1 MPKIFLIGFM
11 GSGKSTVGKQLASL
25 LNYEFIDLDDL
36 IERNE
41 QSTINDI
48 FIMKGEEYFRTKESF
63 YLKSLDP
70 IMNAVVATG
79 GGTPCFSDNMKWMN
93 EQGITVYLKT
103 GISVLSARLNKE
115 RDHRPLLR
123 SINEQDLPDF
133 ITAKLKERERYY
145 LQSKYAVDAD
155 KLDGE
160 SLLRQIN
167 F

>member
-36 IERNE
+36 IEQNE
-41 QSTINDI
+41 QLAVNDI
-48 FIMKGEEYFRTKESF
+48 FVMKGEEYFRTKESF

-93 EQGITVYLKT
+93 EQGITVYLKAN
-103 GISVLSARLNKE
+103 ISVLSARLNKE
-115 RDHRPLLR
+115 SDHRPLLKN
-123 SINEQDLPDF
+123 INENNLPDF

-145 LQSKYAVDAD
+145 LQSKYVVDAD

-160 SLLRQIN
+160 SLLEQIN
-167 F
+167 L

>member
-93 EQGITVYLKT
+93 EQGITVYLKAN
-103 GISVLSARLNKE
+103 ISVLSARLNKE
-115 RDHRPLLR
+115 SDHRPLLKN
-123 SINEQDLPDF
+123 INENNLPDF